1 MSVYK
6 LSEDLK
12 IILSPIKLR
21 IAITVWQE
29 AKLRIAITV
38 WQEAM
43 SFKQLH
49 KQLF

>member
-12 IILSPIKLR
+12 IILSDIKPR

-29 AKLRIAITV
+29 ALNFLTA
-38 WQEAM
+38 
-43 SFKQLH
+43 L
-49 KQLF
+49 

>member
-29 AKLRIAITV
+29 A
-38 WQEAM
+38 M